1 MSADDLARL
10 DVFVTCLAIG
20 LMMGAERERR
30 PSAKAGIRTFA
41 LIALL
46 APVLSEVGRATG
58 LPWLPALGFVA
69 VGATMIAAYAASP
82 VPDDPGTT
90 TIVATLLCYGL
101 AVMAVHGEAQIAV
114 MVAIAA
120 TALLYFKTELRGVS
134 LGLDRNEA
142 LSILQFAVFS
152 FIVLPLLPDRNF
164 GPFDALNPRQI
175 WWMVVLVSGVS
186 LAGYLALKLV
196 GQRHGTWLLGLF
208 GGLVSSTAT
217 TLVYARHAKADP
229 AAVRL
234 SAPVIVIANVVV
246 LFRIAVVVAVVAP
259 ALLPVVGASLL
270 PGVVA
275 GAAGAALLW
284 RRLDLATPPPMPEVG
299 NPAAARAALFFGG
312 LYALVL
318 LAAAWARD
326 ATGAAGL
333 YGIAVV
339 SGLSDVDAITL
350 SALRLNSLGQISP
363 DTART
368 TVALAL
374 VANNAFKL
382 MLAFGTG
389 GRALGIRCAGPM
401 AAVSAGLLLG
411 LLVPSA
417 P

>member
-1 MSADDLARL
+1 MNADDLARL

-46 APVLSEVGRATG
+46 APVLAEVGRATG

-101 AVMAVHGEAQIAV
+101 AVMAFHGEAQIAV

-186 LAGYLALKLV
+186 LTGYLALKLV

-270 PGVVA
+270 PGIVA

-284 RRLDLATPPPMPEVG
+284 RRLDLTTPPPMPEVG
-299 NPAAARAALFFGG
+299 NPAAARASLLFGG

-350 SALRLNSLGQISP
+350 SALRLNALGQIPP

-389 GRALGIRCAGPM
+389 GRALGTRCAGPM

>member
-1 MSADDLARL
+1 MSGDALIRL
-10 DVFVTCLAIG
+10 DLFVTCLAIG

-41 LIALL
+41 LIAIM
-46 APVLSEVGRATG
+46 APVLTEVGRATG

-69 VGATMIAAYAASP
+69 VGATMIAAYAAAP

-90 TIVATLLCYGL
+90 TIIATLLCYGL
-101 AVMAVHGEAQIAV
+101 AVMAVHGEAQLAV

-152 FIVLPLLPDRNF
+152 FIVLPLLPDRNY
-164 GPFDALNPRQI
+164 GPFDALNPRQV

-186 LAGYLALKLV
+186 LAGYLALRIV

-217 TLVYARHAKADP
+217 TLVYARHAKSDP

-259 ALLPVVGASLL
+259 ALLPVVGTSLL
-270 PGVVA
+270 PGVIV

-284 RRLDLATPPPMPEVG
+284 RRLDLSTPPPMPEVG
-299 NPAAARAALFFGG
+299 NPAAARASLLFGG

-326 ATGAAGL
+326 ETGAAGL

-350 SALRLNSLGQISP
+350 SALRLNALGQIAP

-368 TVALAL
+368 AVVLAL
-374 VANNAFKL
+374 VANSAFKL

-389 GRALGIRCAGPM
+389 GRALGVRCAGPM

-417 P
+417 S